1 MQIVKGENTRFEYLL
16 YTLLAVWVVK
26 VVQENA
32 TNFLESRVTF
42 CRTYVSKKH
51 GKHDIAIS
59 LQHATYKKQTRN
71 VSRSVFYIRIDIEV
85 KKSMYNNLFCYLL
98 GFVFIFIRQI
108 QWLVYS
114 IYTLN

>member
-71 VSRSVFYIRIDIEV
+71 VFYIRIDIEV
-85 KKSMYNNLFCYLL
+85 KNYNTMFCFIVSYIPEIIHELF
-98 GFVFIFIRQI
+98 IEKT
-108 QWLVYS
+108 S
-114 IYTLN
+114 